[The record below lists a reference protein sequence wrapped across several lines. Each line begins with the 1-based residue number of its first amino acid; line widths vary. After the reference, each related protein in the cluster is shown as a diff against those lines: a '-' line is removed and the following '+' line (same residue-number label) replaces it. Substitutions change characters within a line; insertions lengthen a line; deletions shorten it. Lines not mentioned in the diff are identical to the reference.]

1 MALHHGPVG
10 EVGATK
16 GGNTVG
22 LRFCKIAAGEIPSKK
37 AFEDDRVLA
46 FYDLDPQAPIHILL
60 IPKEHIASAA
70 EITEE
75 NGTIVAH
82 IFAVAAKLAKDLNL
96 DKGWRVVTNVGAD
109 GGQTVMHMHFHL
121 LGGRSMAW
129 PPG

>member
-10 EVGATK
+10 RVGATK

-46 FYDLDPQAPIHILL
+46 LRPGSLGPDTYFVDSEGAYRIG
-60 IPKEHIASAA
+60 SGV
-70 EITEE
+70 TEE

-82 IFAVAAKLAKDLNL
+82 M
-96 DKGWRVVTNVGAD
+96 R
-109 GGQTVMHMHFHL
+109 
-121 LGGRSMAW
+121 GRSKARQ
-129 PPG
+129 GFKS